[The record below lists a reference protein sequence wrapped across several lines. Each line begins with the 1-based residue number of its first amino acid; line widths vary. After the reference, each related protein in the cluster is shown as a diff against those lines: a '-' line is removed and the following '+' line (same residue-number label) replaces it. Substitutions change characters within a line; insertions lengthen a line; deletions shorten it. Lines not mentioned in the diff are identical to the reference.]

1 MFFLKLKKI
10 FLSSLLA
17 ASLLSTNI
25 VFASTNLQQ
34 GVIPSEMLPGTV
46 ITFNDENVPII
57 TEEGSSDFSTQ
68 SLQSVDLNMENPEIP
83 NSPISLDEFNKT
95 LEEISLEATDLPIYF
110 IEDEKPQ
117 PGTVVTYGS
126 DGQINT
132 IENAVP
138 TISTYA
144 TAANGTYVY
153 GSANNTI
160 TITSSKVSGVGR
172 FTVFDDT
179 YGDNDNVLVA
189 GDVAT
194 KAAYDN
200 PKSGT
205 KITATANSI
214 AKTVTKNDNGS
225 LPNAVLDLK
234 NWSGQMF
241 GYTYSSSLSF
251 SGSYYYNR

>member
-1 MFFLKLKKI
+1 MKLRKM
-10 FLSSLLA
+10 FLSSLLV
-17 ASLLSTNI
+17 ASVLSTNVI
-25 VFASTNLQQ
+25 FASTNLQK
-34 GVIPSEMLPGTV
+34 GVIPSEMLPGTI
-46 ITFNDENVPII
+46 ITFNEENIPVI
-57 TEEGSSDFSTQ
+57 TNQGSSNLATQ
-68 SLQSVDLNMENPEIP
+68 NIEITDMNMENPEIP
-83 NSPISLDEFNKT
+83 NSSISLDEFNKT
-95 LEEISLEATDLPIYF
+95 LEEISLEAKDLPVYF

-117 PGTVVTYGS
+117 PGTIVTYGS

-132 IENAVP
+132 IENASQDN
-138 TISTYA
+138 ISTYA

-153 GSANNTI
+153 GSDNNTI

-172 FTVFDDT
+172 FTVFEDT

-205 KITATANSI
+205 KITATANGI
-214 AKTVTKNDNGS
+214 VKTLTKNDNGL

-234 NWSGQMF
+234 NWSGKMF
-241 GYTYSSSLSF
+241 GYTYSNTLSF
-251 SGSYYYNR
+251 DGSYYYNR